1 MSSSLDSVAVFKARL
16 AKMRIGDLF
25 SDLERLGWDTLGS
38 FAFAAGANMNG
49 SSVDDKAFNEH
60 VVIPLFGAEPDPRLA
75 QVRRLHFEAYMQT
88 VGELHRRN
96 AHPETEDK
104 PKTLAAPERAAR
116 LEEIGLVLAN
126 VLTVKGDLE
135 PSDALVDKLSHMQ
148 DGTGVLR
155 YVPLE
160 EVGRRDH
167 EVRGIKKDQYWKTD
181 PVSGTLKMQEVGGE
195 VGADISTDYFFHRTL
210 MRRGVAMHMSHLLHY
225 NLHDSLVRW
234 YMDELHRAAPLGY
247 AQVSIDQIH
256 RVDKEIWI
264 RLADETRG
272 GLQIDMA
279 SGNFVLD
286 ALLPK
291 IMLEARIVNL
301 LNPHQVAMSS
311 GGRHVSPAPAGIK
324 RGSDDAALQSALAEN
339 KRLKQQL
346 QNGGKGNK
354 SKGNKGKGN
363 KGDNPKKSKVK
374 MPTELSGLS
383 STVDGINGCFDFNMK
398 KGCTNTVDGNGA
410 CHRGKHAC
418 LRCGSTGHG
427 AASSRCKMAGQHPY

>member
-1 MSSSLDSVAVFKARL
+1 MSSNLDSVAVFKARL
-16 AKMRIGDLF
+16 EKMRIGDLF

-38 FAFAAGANMNG
+38 FAFAAGANFNG
-49 SSVDDKAFNEH
+49 SSVDDKTFNEL
-60 VVIPLFGAEPDPRLA
+60 VVTPLFGDQPDPRLA

-96 AHPETEDK
+96 ANPETEDK

-116 LEEIGLVLAN
+116 LEEISLVLGH
-126 VLTVKGDLE
+126 VLTVRGDLE

-160 EVGRRDH
+160 DVGRRDQ
-167 EVRGIKKDQYWKTD
+167 EVQGIKKDLFWKTD
-181 PVSGTLKMQEVGGE
+181 PGTGTLKMLEVGRE

-225 NLHDSLVRW
+225 NIHDSLVRW
-234 YMDELHRAAPLGY
+234 YLDELHREAPPGY

-272 GLQIDMA
+272 GLQPVMA
-279 SGNFVLD
+279 SGAFVLD
-286 ALLPK
+286 AILPK

-311 GGRHVSPAPAGIK
+311 GGRQAPPAPTGVK
-324 RGSDDAALQSALAEN
+324 RGGDAAALQSALAEN

-346 QNGGKGNK
+346 KGKGGKGGGGK
-354 SKGNKGKGN
+354 DKGGKAGN
-363 KGDNPKKSKVK
+363 PGGSKVK
-374 MPTELSGLS
+374 MPAELTGLPA
-383 STVDGINGCFDFNMK
+383 TINGVNACFDFNMK
-398 KGCTNTVDGNGA
+398 KGCSNSIDGNDM
-410 CHRGKHAC
+410 CHRGKHGC
-418 LRCGSTGHG
+418 IRCGATGHG
-427 AASSRCKMAGQHPY
+427 AASSRCKMADQRPY